1 MELSDPKIIRSK
13 LMDYLARREHSDFEL
28 KAKLKR
34 KVSSIEELERQIEK
48 LKDEGLIDNQRFSEV
63 YIRSRLSKGFGPTR
77 ITQEL
82 IQRGVKEKDFIGIL
96 ESMNWTELAHQVL
109 LKKSKGKEIKDKK
122 IEIKLKQFLNYRG
135 FNFYQIEEA
144 IEILKRNEMV
154 DGQS

>member
-1 MELSDPKIIRSK
+1 MWLSDPKIIRSK

-63 YIRSRLSKGFGPTR
+63 YIRNRLSKGFGPTR

-109 LKKSKGKEIKDKK
+109 LKKSKGKEVKDKK

-135 FNFYQIEEA
+135 FNFFQIEEA

>member
-63 YIRSRLSKGFGPTR
+63 YIRSRLSKGFGPAR

-135 FNFYQIEEA
+135 FSFFHIEEA
-144 IEILKRNEMV
+144 IEMLKRNEMV

>member
-63 YIRSRLSKGFGPTR
+63 YIRSRLSKGFGPAR

-82 IQRGVKEKDFIGIL
+82 IQRGVKEKDFLGIL
-96 ESMNWTELAHQVL
+96 ESTNWTELAHQVL
-109 LKKSKGKEIKDKK
+109 LKKFKGKEIKDKK

-135 FNFYQIEEA
+135 FSFFHIKEA
-144 IEILKRNEMV
+144 IEMLKRNEMV